1 MTSSALPLV
10 EKRTFEL
17 PALVTQSGATITPVR
32 VGWESY
38 GTLNEDRS
46 NAILVCHFFSGTSH
60 AAGRYAPDD
69 PLPGYWD
76 AIIGPGKAIDTDK
89 FFVLSSDTLVNLN
102 ARDPKVVTTG
112 PTSTNPATGRP
123 YGADFPVVGI
133 RDFVEVQK
141 ALVESLGIR
150 KLHAVVGP
158 SMGGLQT
165 FEWACAYPEMVGR
178 IMPVIS
184 AAEGH
189 PWLVAWLDVWAA
201 PVRLDPKWQGGAYDP
216 ADPPVAGLTQALKIV
231 TLHALD
237 APFIAAQFGRAWA
250 DPGLDPR
257 VSMVHRYKVEAGLEM
272 LAAARAAISDANH
285 FLALV
290 RANQIFVPLAERD
303 PAHLPSMP
311 ALLLYAPTDHVFLA
325 GWIEETAARLRAAGA
340 QVEVAPIR
348 GIMGHLDGVAS
359 LAAQADRIAAF
370 LAG

>member
-1 MTSSALPLV
+1 MPSTALPLV
-10 EKRTFEL
+10 EKQIFEL
-17 PALVTQSGATITPVR
+17 PSLTTQSGATIAPVR

-60 AAGRYAPDD
+60 AAGRYAAEDL
-69 PLPGYWD
+69 LPGYWD
-76 AIIGPGKAIDTDK
+76 AIIGPGKAIDTDRY
-89 FFVLSSDTLVNLN
+89 FVLSSDTLVNLN
-102 ARDPKVVTTG
+102 ARDPSVVTTG
-112 PTSTNPATGRP
+112 PATIDPGTGRP
-123 YGADFPVVGI
+123 YGPGFPVVGI
-133 RDFVEVQK
+133 RDFIEVQK

-165 FEWACAYPEMVGR
+165 FEWACTYADMVGR

-189 PWLVAWLDVWAA
+189 PWLVAWLDVWGS
-201 PVRLDPKWQGGAYDP
+201 PIRLDPKWQGGAYDP
-216 ADPPVAGLTQALKIV
+216 ADPPLAGLTQALKIV

-257 VSMVHRYKVEAGLEM
+257 LSLAHRFKVVAGLET

-303 PAHLPSMP
+303 PAHLPTMP
-311 ALLLYAPTDHVFLA
+311 ALLLHAPADHVFLA

-340 QVEVAPIR
+340 PVEIAPIP

-359 LAAQADRIAAF
+359 VAAQADRIAAF